1 MTKVLVIGAQ
11 SIDIFANTKEEYHF
25 RDSNTAKIQ
34 MAFGGVG
41 RNIAENLCRLGHDVY
56 FISVFGDDHFSQTA
70 QKSLDEMGIHISDSL
85 FMKNQKSSV
94 YLGVLDSD
102 NDLLLGLSDMEII
115 DQLNTE
121 FLKKKHSF
129 IESFE
134 LILIDNNLS
143 NDSLDYLLNSF
154 YGKTII
160 MDAVSAGKAKKIV
173 PYLDKISILKLNQ
186 MELDALT
193 SSKDKATQINELH
206 QLGARGLLIT
216 HQENKVVYSRNGASV
231 EFKPD
236 KVDRII
242 NATGAGDAFLS
253 GFVHGILNGFNDQKK
268 LKCGHSVAKLTLESP
283 HSTSTLL
290 STKEIN

>member
-129 IESFE
+129 IESF
-134 LILIDNNLS
+134 
-143 NDSLDYLLNSF
+143 
-154 YGKTII
+154 
-160 MDAVSAGKAKKIV
+160 
-173 PYLDKISILKLNQ
+173 
-186 MELDALT
+186 
-193 SSKDKATQINELH
+193 
-206 QLGARGLLIT
+206 
-216 HQENKVVYSRNGASV
+216 
-231 EFKPD
+231 
-236 KVDRII
+236 
-242 NATGAGDAFLS
+242 
-253 GFVHGILNGFNDQKK
+253 
-268 LKCGHSVAKLTLESP
+268 
-283 HSTSTLL
+283 
-290 STKEIN
+290 